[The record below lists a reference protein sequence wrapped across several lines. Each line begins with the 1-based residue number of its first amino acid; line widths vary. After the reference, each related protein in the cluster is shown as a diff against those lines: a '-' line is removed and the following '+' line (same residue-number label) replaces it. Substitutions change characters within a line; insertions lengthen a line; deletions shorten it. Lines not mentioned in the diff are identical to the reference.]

1 MKITAVNINGRRHL
15 ALYNKGRLA
24 LLDDYGIK
32 TTQIS
37 SLLAEDFKKID
48 SVSDFKDYDFSFESL
63 IDERSTLMCIGLNYK
78 SHVSEH
84 EGGKVPET
92 PVVFTKS
99 NNTFAGSGATVHTGN
114 GMKVDYEG
122 ELCVMIGKKAM
133 DVPEKDA
140 LDYVLGYFAG
150 NDVSSRLLQFKT
162 TQFYLGKSFDGF
174 YPHGPY
180 ISIGEI
186 EDPQKLKI
194 QTRVNGELR
203 QDSNTEFMIFPVS
216 TLISYISKYITLRPG
231 DCISTGTPA
240 GVIMGMPEEK
250 QKWLGNGDRV
260 DVTIDS
266 LGTLSA
272 NFK

>member
-1 MKITAVNINGRRHL
+1 MKIAAVNINGQRHL
-15 ALYNKGRLA
+15 ALYNNGGLA

-32 TTQIS
+32 TTKIS
-37 SLLAEDFKKID
+37 SLSGDDFKKIHD
-48 SVSDFKDYDFSFESL
+48 INDFKDYDFSFESI

-99 NNTFAGSGATVHTGN
+99 NNTFAGSGATVEAGN

-122 ELCVMIGKKAM
+122 ELCVMIGKMARN
-133 DVPEKDA
+133 VPEKDA
-140 LDYVLGYFAG
+140 LDYVLGYFVG
-150 NDVSSRLLQFKT
+150 NDVSSRLMQFKT
-162 TQFYLGKSFDGF
+162 TQFYLGKSFDNF

-180 ISIGEI
+180 ISIDEI
-186 EDPQKLKI
+186 KDPQKLKI
-194 QTRVNGELR
+194 QTQVNGELR
-203 QDSNTEFMIFPVS
+203 QNSNTEFMIFPVN

-260 DVTIDS
+260 DVTIES

-272 NFK
+272 TFK

>member
-1 MKITAVNINGRRHL
+1 MKIAAVNINGQRHL
-15 ALYNKGRLA
+15 ALYNNGGLA

-32 TTQIS
+32 TTEIS
-37 SLLAEDFKKID
+37 SLSGDDFKKIHD
-48 SVSDFKDYDFSFESL
+48 INDFKDYDFSFESI

-99 NNTFAGSGATVHTGN
+99 NNTFAGSGATVEAGN

-122 ELCVMIGKKAM
+122 ELCVMIGKMARN
-133 DVPEKDA
+133 VLEKDA
-140 LDYVLGYFAG
+140 MDYVLGYFVG
-150 NDVSSRLLQFKT
+150 NDVSSRLMQFKT
-162 TQFYLGKSFDGF
+162 TQFYLGKSFDNF

-180 ISIGEI
+180 ISIDEI
-186 EDPQKLKI
+186 KDPQKLKI
-194 QTRVNGELR
+194 QTQVNGELR
-203 QDSNTEFMIFPVS
+203 QNSNTEFMIFPVN

-260 DVTIDS
+260 DVTIES

-272 NFK
+272 TFK

>member
-1 MKITAVNINGRRHL
+1 MKLTAVNINGQRHL
-15 ALYNKGRLA
+15 ALYKNGMLA

-32 TTQIS
+32 TTRIS
-37 SLLAEDFKKID
+37 SLSGEDFKKINGID
-48 SVSDFKDYDFSFESL
+48 DFKDYDFSFESI
-63 IDERSTLMCIGLNYK
+63 IDRESTLMCIGLNYK

-99 NNTFAGSGATVHTGN
+99 NNTFAGSGATVETGS
-114 GMKVDYEG
+114 GLKVDYEG
-122 ELCVMIGKKAM
+122 ELCVMIGKKARN
-133 DVPEKDA
+133 VPEREA

-150 NDVSSRLLQFKT
+150 NDVSSRLMQYKT
-162 TQFYLGKSFDGF
+162 TQFYLGKSFDNF
-174 YPHGPY
+174 YPNGPY
-180 ISIGEI
+180 ISIDEI
-186 EDPQKLKI
+186 NDPQKLNI
-194 QTRVNGELR
+194 QTRVNGDLR
-203 QDSNTEFMIFPVS
+203 QNSNTELMIFPVN

-250 QKWLGNGDRV
+250 QRWLGNGDRV
-260 DVTIDS
+260 DVSIDS

-272 NFK
+272 SFK

>member
-1 MKITAVNINGRRHL
+1 MKIAAVNINGQRHL
-15 ALYNKGRLA
+15 ALYNNGGLA

-32 TTQIS
+32 TTKIS
-37 SLLAEDFKKID
+37 SLSGDDFKKIHD
-48 SVSDFKDYDFSFESL
+48 INEFKDYEFSFESL

-99 NNTFAGSGATVHTGN
+99 NNTFAGSGATVEAGN

-122 ELCVMIGKKAM
+122 ELCVMIGKMARN
-133 DVPEKDA
+133 VPEKDA
-140 LDYVLGYFAG
+140 LDYVLGYFVG
-150 NDVSSRLLQFKT
+150 NDVSSRLMQFKT
-162 TQFYLGKSFDGF
+162 TQFYLGKSFDNF

-180 ISIGEI
+180 ISIDEI
-186 EDPQKLKI
+186 KDPQKLKI
-194 QTRVNGELR
+194 QTQVNGELR
-203 QDSNTEFMIFPVS
+203 QNSNTEFMIFPVN

-260 DVTIDS
+260 DVTIES

-272 NFK
+272 TFK